1 MARKKP
7 APVIIIDLQQAEGA
21 MAEIAELERTISTI
35 ENQMNE
41 VIDNAR
47 TRAKEASAEWI
58 ARRNELGNALAV
70 FAQHHKGDLFAKRK
84 SMDLGFGTIGFRQST
99 SLKTERKVTV
109 EMVLERCRNYGFSDA
124 IQTKESLNK
133 QAMHDWPDERL
144 ATVGMVRQV
153 KDDFFYEIHKQDL
166 DTQAA

>member
-7 APVIIIDLQQAEGA
+7 APLIISDLKQVEGA
-21 MAEIAELERTISTI
+21 LAEIAELERVLATI

-41 VIDNAR
+41 VVDNAR
-47 TRAKEASAEWI
+47 TRAKGASAEFI
-58 ARRNELGNALAV
+58 ERRDALGNALAV
-70 FAQHHKGDLFAKRK
+70 FAQHNKGDLFTDKK

-133 QAMHDWPDERL
+133 QTMHGWPDERL
-144 ATVGMVRQV
+144 ATVGMIRVV
-153 KDDFFYEIHKQDL
+153 KDDFFYEINRQDL
-166 DTQAA
+166 ETQAA

>member
-7 APVIIIDLQQAEGA
+7 TPYIIGDLKQAEGA
-21 MAEIAELERTISTI
+21 LAEIAELERSLSTI

-47 TRAKEASAEWI
+47 ARAKEASAEFV

-70 FAQHHKGDLFAKRK
+70 FAQLNKVDLFAKRK
-84 SMDLGFGTIGFRQST
+84 SLDLGFGTIGFRQST

-109 EMVLERCRNYGFSDA
+109 EMVLERCRSYGFSEA

-133 QAMHDWPDERL
+133 QIMHEWPDERL
-144 ATVGMVRQV
+144 ATVGMTRQV
-153 KDDFFYEIHKQDL
+153 KDDFFYEVHRQEL